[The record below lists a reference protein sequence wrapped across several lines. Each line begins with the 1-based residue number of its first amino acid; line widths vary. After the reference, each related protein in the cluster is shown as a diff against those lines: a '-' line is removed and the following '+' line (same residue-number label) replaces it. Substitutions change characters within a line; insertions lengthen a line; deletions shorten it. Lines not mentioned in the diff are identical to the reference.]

1 MEAFQVCYIISNK
14 LTKKQELKRKAATVL
29 NPATTNILTKR
40 PDIRFAAV
48 LVKMEHFRRGPL
60 DWELSSRGTD
70 VFIIQNVPAIMRV
83 KHTVLIVTKI

>member
-1 MEAFQVCYIISNK
+1 MSNK
-14 LTKKQELKRKAATVL
+14 PTNKQELKRKVVTVP

-48 LVKMEHFRRGPL
+48 LVKMEDFRRGPL

-70 VFIIQNVPAIMRV
+70 VFIIQNVPAIMGV
-83 KHTVLIVTKI
+83 KHTVLMATQV